1 MYLRNYDLIYLSSG
15 LIGTYTVYRL
25 MNVFFKD
32 KKSSR
37 TVEIISYLAYYIFVS
52 FLYLTINIPM
62 VTMAANI
69 IIFILLSY
77 NYRATYKNRFIA
89 IFLVYLIPMM
99 AETVVSLLTGF
110 LVLSVFSPSPEYSST
125 LGYILGKI
133 IGFAIVLFIENFSNI
148 KKGYQ
153 VSTSYWLSIL
163 VISFSSIYIIVVLVE
178 SQVETIK
185 ISIIIS
191 LLFIIIMLIF
201 YLYDGLKKSAE
212 IEIEKIVLEQEKK
225 YYMKQFEL
233 IKSSID
239 YTMALKHDISNHIAT
254 IGSLVNNNK
263 NSKVLDYMN
272 QLVEYTDFSME
283 YINSGNSVIDSIL
296 NYKLDYIKTIGA
308 EVDLEV
314 KISSNLNLVSF
325 DMVVIL
331 GNLLDNAI
339 DALKKVEKN
348 KILSISI
355 RYEKGLLFIH
365 IKNTFD
371 GNIFENQ
378 NNLITLKKDRKNHG
392 LGLRNVKSTLEKY
405 NGTMKYNYTED
416 MFTMSII
423 MYLQ

>member
-1 MYLRNYDLIYLSSG
+1 
-15 LIGTYTVYRL
+15 
-25 MNVFFKD
+25 
-32 KKSSR
+32 
-37 TVEIISYLAYYIFVS
+37 
-52 FLYLTINIPM
+52 
-62 VTMAANI
+62 
-69 IIFILLSY
+69 
-77 NYRATYKNRFIA
+77 
-89 IFLVYLIPMM
+89 
-99 AETVVSLLTGF
+99 
-110 LVLSVFSPSPEYSST
+110 
-125 LGYILGKI
+125 
-133 IGFAIVLFIENFSNI
+133 
-148 KKGYQ
+148 
-153 VSTSYWLSIL
+153 
-163 VISFSSIYIIVVLVE
+163 
-178 SQVETIK
+178 
-185 ISIIIS
+185 
-191 LLFIIIMLIF
+191 MLIF

-378 NNLITLKKDRKNHG
+378 NNLITLKKDRKNHR